1 MSLPDN
7 SLILGG
13 AEYANRIG
21 DNDFDALHRLGSI
34 LAKFAYWIPLAFLYP
49 FAVVATPTTPELYTS
64 HCAECHGINRQG
76 GIGPAL
82 LPGNLKRLRQS
93 KAEVVIEQG
102 RTATQMPAFGEA
114 LSEDQIKQL
123 AEYIFTPPDVSPE
136 WSAEDI
142 RASRIIHSPE
152 AISGDYNDAKPVY
165 DADPL
170 NLFLV
175 VESGTHHVSVLDGD
189 RMEPIHRFKSRFALH
204 GGPKYSSTG
213 RYVYFASRD
222 GWISKFDMYR
232 LEIVAEV
239 RAGINTRN
247 AALSA
252 DDRYLLVGNYLPNEL
267 VLLDANDLSL
277 IKVIPVV
284 GANGKS
290 SRVSAVYTAPPRN
303 SFIIALKDVEELWE
317 LNYADNPPLG
327 FSANWNHDYRKD
339 SGDTVNT
346 PFPIK
351 RRPIQGYLDDFF
363 FDQEYVHIIGSSR
376 EGGTRVFDLD
386 LGRVTHTLDLQGMPH
401 LASGITWPYKD
412 TTVLA
417 TPNIENAEVS
427 IIDMQTWETIKRIP
441 TKGAGFF
448 MRSHENSPYAWVD
461 VFFGENRDLMHVI
474 DKQSLEI
481 VKTLKPAP
489 GKTSAHVEFTRD
501 GSKALLSIW
510 ELDGELVVYD
520 ADTLEEIKRLPMSKP
535 VGKYNVHNK
544 ITRSEGTSH

>member
-1 MSLPDN
+1 MHYKFP
-7 SLILGG
+7 
-13 AEYANRIG
+13 
-21 DNDFDALHRLGSI
+21 SI
-34 LAKFAYWIPLAFLYP
+34 LNSTKLRIIIIALSVFPIVSAAS
-49 FAVVATPTTPELYTS
+49 ATTRELYQT
-64 HCAECHGINRQG
+64 HCAECHGANRLG
-76 GIGPAL
+76 SIGPAL
-82 LPGNLKRLRQS
+82 LPDNLKRLRQNT
-93 KAEVVIEQG
+93 AENVIKLG
-102 RTATQMPAFGEA
+102 RIATQMPPFGEI
-114 LSEDQIKQL
+114 LSDGEIKQL
-123 AEYIFTPPDVSPE
+123 AEYVFTPPEVSPE
-136 WSAEDI
+136 WTADDI

-152 AISGDYNDAKPVY
+152 AVAGEYDNAQPIY

-189 RMEPIHRFKSRFALH
+189 RLEPIHRFKSRFALH

-222 GWISKFDMYR
+222 GWITKFDMYR
-232 LEIVAEV
+232 LEVVAEV

-247 AALSA
+247 AAISA

-267 VLLDANDLSL
+267 VLLDARDLSL

-284 GANGKS
+284 GSNGES

-317 LNYADNPPLG
+317 LNYANEPPLG
-327 FSANWNHDYRKD
+327 FAANWNHDYRKE
-339 SGDTVNT
+339 SGDTDNH

-351 RRPIQGYLDDFF
+351 RRPIEGYLDDFF
-363 FDQEYVHIIGSSR
+363 FDQEYVRIIGSSR

-386 LGRVTHTLDLQGMPH
+386 LGRITHTLDLQGLPH
-401 LASGITWPYKD
+401 LSSGITWPYKN

-417 TPNIENAEVS
+417 TPNIKNAEVS
-427 IIDMQTWETIKRIP
+427 IIDMQTWKTIKRIP

-461 VFFGENRDLMHVI
+461 VFFGENKDLMHVI

-489 GKTSAHVEFTRD
+489 GKTSAHIEFTRD

-520 ADTLEEIKRLPMSKP
+520 GNTLEEIKRIPMSKP
-535 VGKYNVHNK
+535 VGKYNVYNK

>member
-1 MSLPDN
+1 MAHINFAGTTSCVVSIAALCMSFQTFSEP
-7 SLILGG
+7 ST
-13 AEYANRIG
+13 
-21 DNDFDALHRLGSI
+21 
-34 LAKFAYWIPLAFLYP
+34 LA
-49 FAVVATPTTPELYTS
+49 PELYQT
-64 HCAECHGINRQG
+64 HCAECHGSDRLG
-76 GIGPAL
+76 SIGPAL
-82 LPGNLKRLRQS
+82 LPDNLKRLRQS
-93 KAEVVIEQG
+93 KAEAVIKQG
-102 RTATQMPAFGEA
+102 RIATQMPAFSET
-114 LSEDQIKQL
+114 LSDEEIKQL
-123 AEYIFTPPDVSPE
+123 AEHIFTPPDVSPQ
-136 WSAEDI
+136 WTAEDI

-152 AISGDYNDAKPVY
+152 AIAGKYDDAKPTY

-189 RMEPIHRFKSRFALH
+189 QLEPIHRFKSRFALH

-222 GWISKFDMYR
+222 GWITKFDMVR
-232 LEIVAEV
+232 LEVIAEV

-247 AALSA
+247 AAVSA
-252 DDRYLLVGNYLPNEL
+252 DDRYLLVGNYLPHEL
-267 VLLDANDLSL
+267 VLLDARDLSL
-277 IKVIPVV
+277 IKIIPVI
-284 GANGKS
+284 GSNGES

-317 LNYADNPPLG
+317 LNYADDPPLG
-327 FSANWNHDYRKD
+327 FAANWNHDYRKE
-339 SGDTVNT
+339 SGDTDNA

-351 RRPIQGYLDDFF
+351 RLPIEGYLDDFF
-363 FDQEYVHIIGSSR
+363 FDQEYVRIIGSSR

-386 LGRVTHTLDLQGMPH
+386 LGRVTHTLDLQGLPH
-401 LASGITWPYKD
+401 LSSGITWPYKD

-417 TPNIENAEVS
+417 TPNIKNAEVS

-441 TKGAGFF
+441 TQGAGFF

-461 VFFGENRDLMHVI
+461 VFFGENKDLMHVI

-489 GKTSAHVEFTRD
+489 GKTSAHIEFTRD

-520 ADTLEEIKRLPMSKP
+520 SNTLKEIKRIPMSKP
-535 VGKYNVHNK
+535 VGKYNVYNK